1 LRGEVLTVGHSTRSL
16 RQFLELLAKHGVEA
30 VADVRRFPKSRKFP
44 HFNRESL
51 EKTLPQFGIEYHWL
65 GELLGG
71 YRRGGYEAYT
81 KTPEYMRGIEELEA
95 LASRKRTAIMCAEG
109 YWRRCHRRFI
119 AETLEERGWRVIHI

>member
-1 LRGEVLTVGHSTRSL
+1 M
-16 RQFLELLAKHGVEA
+16 ELLAKHGVEA

-71 YRRGGYEAYT
+71 YRRGGYEAYI
-81 KTPEYMRGIEELEA
+81 KTPEYMRGIEKLEA

-119 AETLEERGWRVIHI
+119 AETLEKRGWKVIHI